1 MTARRAWAMLGI
13 PLLLAASAVV
23 GHGRVTA
30 PALSRVPTTAKV
42 VALTFDDGPAA
53 PYTGKIL
60 KLLTRYGDAATF
72 FVVGQ
77 EAHKFPALVKA
88 EQHDGME
95 VALHGLTHLN
105 LQHVGAR
112 FIVDD
117 AIREQAYLRT
127 LIPGARLALY
137 RTPYGYRTPAL
148 EQALAR
154 AHLTLVLWDVDTRD
168 WARPGVGYIIRQVER
183 LTKPGS
189 ILLFHDGG
197 GNRSQT
203 VAALA
208 VILPWLKQQG
218 YRAVTI
224 SQLIQS
230 ATG

>member
-1 MTARRAWAMLGI
+1 MTARRTWVMLGI
-13 PLLLAASAVV
+13 VVLLMVLA
-23 GHGRVTA
+23 GLTHRHVTA

-53 PYTGKIL
+53 PYTGEIL
-60 KLLTRYGDAATF
+60 KLLARYGDAATF

-77 EAHKFPALVKA
+77 EAHKFPALIEA
-88 EQHDGME
+88 EHHDGME
-95 VALHGLTHLN
+95 VALHGMTHLN

-112 FIVDD
+112 LIVDD
-117 AIREQAYLRT
+117 ALREQAYLRT
-127 LIPGARLALY
+127 LIPGARLGLY

-148 EQALAR
+148 ERVLAQ

-168 WARPGVGYIIRQVER
+168 WARPGVGHIIRQVER

-208 VILPWLKQQG
+208 TILPWLKRQG